1 MTWEYIPVLN
11 ALIQVLVTIALG
23 FLVGWLGV
31 LSHDEFVPQ
40 AVKFVFNICLPS
52 LVLKGIGIGIDFYA
66 ETNIW
71 SYIVAFLILRAI
83 ALVLALGVILLTNW
97 KEQRPSQGLGHVAV
111 LWLTLTWI
119 STVIMGIPIS
129 SAVFDNANLGRKY
142 GILAGMSSF
151 IFQLPF
157 QLIFLEIHRAEE
169 KIKSQMALQKVAP
182 VLDIESNDANPIDSS
197 HNNKK
202 SSIIVIEESG
212 RANPNPNEQW
222 WKLIHADDVS
232 YRVLWM
238 KIGKQLVRNPVLLGI
253 FGGLVISLSKAGK
266 YLRCPADEN
275 CILCL
280 DWISLLLGWLGDC
293 VSPVSLF
300 TMGLWMH
307 GQGIRK
313 LFAAQLPRLSLFMLS
328 KLVIVPL
335 IMVGLAKG
343 LGLHDEAGRAA
354 ILISSLPISLASFS
368 FGKKYKI
375 GEEDLAA
382 NVAVGTLLML
392 PTVLVWNVLLDEFG
406 LYPIN

>member
-1 MTWEYIPVLN
+1 MTWEYVPVLN
-11 ALIQVLVTIALG
+11 ALIQVLVTIGLG
-23 FLVGWLGV
+23 FLAGWIGV

-40 AVKFVFNICLPS
+40 AVKFVFHICLPS
-52 LVLKGIGIGIDFYA
+52 LVLKGIGIGVDFYA

-83 ALVLALGVILLTNW
+83 ALVLAIGVILLTNW

-111 LWLTLTWI
+111 LWLALTWI

-129 SAVFDNANLGRKY
+129 SAVFGNANLGRKY

-157 QLIFLEIHRAEE
+157 QLIFLEIHHAEE
-169 KIKSQMALQKVAP
+169 KIKRKVGLQQVAP

-212 RANPNPNEQW
+212 GQNISPDEKW

-232 YRVLWM
+232 YSALWV
-238 KIGKQLVRNPVLLGI
+238 KIGKQLLRNPVLWGI
-253 FGGLVISLSKAGK
+253 VGGLVLSLSTAGK
-266 YLRCPADEN
+266 YLRCPADES
-275 CILCL
+275 CILGL

-307 GQGIRK
+307 GQGVRK
-313 LFAAQLPRLSLFMLS
+313 LFSARIPRLSLFMLS
-328 KLVIVPL
+328 KLVVVPL

-343 LGLHDEAGRAA
+343 MGLDDEAGRAA

-368 FGKKYKI
+368 LGKKYNI